1 MVGGGEVL
9 GAAEISRQTGEG
21 GDMDVEC
28 ADYAIVEKLVC
39 ECVGEWRRGVCLG
52 GGLSG
57 VSVSLLGS
65 HRSGRT
71 GPGNVS
77 LL

>member
-1 MVGGGEVL
+1 ML
-9 GAAEISRQTGEG
+9 GAAEVSGQTGEG
-21 GDMDVEC
+21 GDMDAES

-39 ECVGEWRRGVCLG
+39 ECIGERGRGVCLG

-65 HRSGRT
+65 HRSGKT